1 MMDSLEEIQLA
12 KKPIQKATVYKIP
25 VVFHVL
31 HNGGVENISDEQIYD
46 CLDLLNRDYR
56 LLNQDANN
64 VHAEFQG
71 MPADIEVEFL
81 LATKAPNGQCFKGIT
96 RTLSPMSYDGADGGN
111 QVDAII
117 AAMMW
122 LTENGQGINILM
134 FLFVEIL
141 VVLRGIQ
148 QNHPVG
154 LQHK

>member
-1 MMDSLEEIQLA
+1 MKHIYTLFVAFFVFSINAQVKTKNTFDPSNAREGEAVEYCHQHKKMAALMQNPDYLYHRMLDSLEEIQLA

-31 HNGGVENISDEQIYD
+31 HNGGVENISDEQVYD

-81 LATKAPNGQCFKGIT
+81 DN
-96 RTLSPMSYDGADGGN
+96 
-111 QVDAII
+111 
-117 AAMMW
+117 
-122 LTENGQGINILM
+122 
-134 FLFVEIL
+134 
-141 VVLRGIQ
+141 VLRELLE
-148 QNHPVG
+148 HF
-154 LQHK
+154 LQ